1 MQLAGAES
9 FRASVLIAE
18 PADAGTCCAALLML
32 KARGLRVRPAF
43 RTPEPGQAVP
53 CCHPEIRSCRPGFAD
68 PVRVPAVHTGHTG
81 HIARRSGP
89 RPVLGTSGC
98 HSLPDL
104 SGRESLSLS
113 AAPVPGSRHVRRRLA
128 PDPDH
133 SIPIAR
139 LQSQPGIPNLRRLS
153 VPVQRS
159 RRLAN
164 APTQRVRQVG
174 SG

>member
-32 KARGLRVRPAF
+32 KARGLSRAAGIPDARAGDRRFPA
-43 RTPEPGQAVP
+43 R
-53 CCHPEIRSCRPGFAD
+53 HPEIRSCRPGFAD
-68 PVRVPAVHTGHTG
+68 PVRVPAAHTGHTG

-89 RPVLGTSGC
+89 RVVPGTSGC

-128 PDPDH
+128 PDPDY
-133 SIPIAR
+133 SIPVVR
-139 LQSQPGIPNLRRLS
+139 KELGDVRIP
-153 VPVQRS
+153 V
-159 RRLAN
+159 
-164 APTQRVRQVG
+164 
-174 SG
+174 